1 MGKRLAVLVGC
12 NYPSTQFRLQGCIN
26 DVVDM
31 RNLLLEK
38 FSFHASDVKVLIDEP
53 VPPHS
58 NFATLIPTGAN
69 IKAALKRMV
78 DQAEP
83 GDVLVFYFSGH
94 GTVISSLEPGKAY
107 IEHEAIVPCDL
118 NLITDMDLRQLIRRL
133 PKETSFTIISDSCH
147 SGGLIDK
154 DKEIIGPS
162 TVDRGMSS
170 FYYKPKK
177 INFGTILGVLQT
189 VSNVAQAVP
198 DVVNTV
204 STVVQG
210 ASQVINSASSIFTGI
225 FSRDVS
231 LRFLP
236 QPDLHTDLKRSLD
249 EKEGILLSGCQE
261 NEASADVVG
270 FDGKAYG
277 AFTNALLRA
286 LLEENLSGII
296 SNRQLVVAVRNALKT
311 DGFQQHACL
320 YSSEENADAIFLAN
334 QFSTPHLNPRPHPPF
349 AMAY

>member
-1 MGKRLAVLVGC
+1 MYKRLAVLVGC
-12 NYPSTQFRLQGCIN
+12 NYPSTQFRLEGCIN

-38 FSFHASDVKVLIDEP
+38 FGFHASDVKVLIDES

-58 NFATLIPTGAN
+58 NFTTVIPT
-69 IKAALKRMV
+69 
-78 DQAEP
+78 
-83 GDVLVFYFSGH
+83 
-94 GTVISSLEPGKAY
+94 AY
-107 IEHEAIVPCDL
+107 SEHEAIVPCDL

-162 TVDRGMSS
+162 TVDRGMSP

-236 QPDLHTDLKRSLD
+236 QPDLHMDLKRSLD

-296 SNRQLVVAVRNALKT
+296 SNRQLVVAVRKALKT

>member
-12 NYPSTQFRLQGCIN
+12 NYPRTQFRLQGCIN

-31 RNLLLEK
+31 RQLLLERVG
-38 FSFHASDVKVLIDEP
+38 FHASDVKILIDEP
-53 VPPHS
+53 VPPHL
-58 NFATLIPTGAN
+58 NFTTVIPTGAN
-69 IKAALKRMV
+69 IKAALNRMV

-94 GTVISSLEPGKAY
+94 GTEISSLEPGKAY
-107 IEHEAIVPCDL
+107 TEHEAIVPCDL

-133 PKETSFTIISDSCH
+133 PKDTSFTIISDSCH

-154 DKEIIGPS
+154 EKEIIGPS

-177 INFGTILGVLQT
+177 INFGSILGVLQ
-189 VSNVAQAVP
+189 NVAQAVP
-198 DVVNTV
+198 EVVNTV
-204 STVVQG
+204 SNVVQG
-210 ASQVINSASSIFTGI
+210 ATQVVNTASSIFTGI

-261 NEASADVVG
+261 NETSADVVG

-277 AFTNALLRA
+277 AFTNALLRV

-296 SNRQLVVAVRNALKT
+296 SNRQLVVAIRKALKT

-334 QFSTPHLNPRPHPPF
+334 QFSTPHLKPTPNPLFP
-349 AMAY
+349 MAC

>member
-1 MGKRLAVLVGC
+1 MYKRLAVLVGC
-12 NYPSTQFRLQGCIN
+12 NYPSTQFRLEGCIN

-38 FSFHASDVKVLIDEP
+38 FGFNASDVKVLIDES

-58 NFATLIPTGAN
+58 NFTTVIPTGAN
-69 IKAALKRMV
+69 IKAALNKMV

-83 GDVLVFYFSGH
+83 RDVLVFYFSGH

-107 IEHEAIVPCDL
+107 SEHEAIVPCDL

-162 TVDRGMSS
+162 TVDRGISS

-296 SNRQLVVAVRNALKT
+296 SNRQLVVAVRKALKT
-311 DGFQQHACL
+311 DGFHQHACL